1 MEDGLDEKG
10 KSKNIVKKK
19 ESMEKKK
26 EKNKEKKENKNKKN
40 KNETLRWFIIVCIVT
55 FILSISFSYIS
66 SIAVNGLN
74 IFLATLILLL
84 VIFIGIAFDILGVA
98 VTVGEEHDFH
108 AKATK
113 KAKGSKTALK
123 LIKHSAKVANVCADV
138 IGDICGVLSGAIS
151 ATIAMKIT
159 SQLDLNFDLQ
169 FLISALVASL
179 TVGGKAIGKNIAKEN
194 STSIIYFVSRVLSVF
209 SRKK

>member
-1 MEDGLDEKG
+1 MKTSVEDGLKEKE
-10 KSKNIVKKK
+10 KSKNLPEKKTKQDKKK
-19 ESMEKKK
+19 I
-26 EKNKEKKENKNKKN
+26 KKN
-40 KNETLRWFIIVCIVT
+40 KNETLRWFIIVCMIT
-55 FILSISFSYIS
+55 FILSLSFSYVS

-74 IFLATLILLL
+74 IFLAILILLL

-151 ATIAMKIT
+151 ATIAIKLM
-159 SQLDLNFDLQ
+159 SQFNIGFDLQ
-169 FLISALVASL
+169 FLISAFVASL

-194 STSIIYFVSRVLSVF
+194 STTIIYFVSKILSF
-209 SRKK
+209 FAGNK